1 MDMENTIAE
10 MLIKRKAI
18 VFREFSS
25 PTGVTID
32 YIINMK
38 SIITHP
44 ASLSLIAHKI
54 IQEFDFDT
62 VASVVISGLPIATTV
77 AIIANKPLA
86 IIRKIPADH
95 NLKEAIIG
103 DVKGEN
109 VLLIEDVTSKGE
121 SALYG
126 VKALRASGALSN
138 RIVTLIDKEQ
148 GAEQLLK
155 SNDVRLYA
163 LSTIKDLK
171 KIAVS

>member
-1 MDMENTIAE
+1 MENTIAE

-18 VFREFSS
+18 VFGEFSS
-25 PTGVTID
+25 PNGVTAD

-38 SIITHP
+38 SVITHP

-62 VASVVISGLPIATTV
+62 VASVVISGLPIATTI
-77 AIIANKPLA
+77 AMIANKPLA

-95 NLKEAIIG
+95 NLKEAVIG

-126 VKALRASGALSN
+126 VKALRASGAMSN
-138 RIVTLIDKEQ
+138 RVVTIINKEQ

-155 SNDVRLYA
+155 LNDIRLYA
-163 LSTIKDLK
+163 LSTVKDLK
-171 KIAVS
+171 RLALS